1 LIEVS
6 QMAKQFLMDE
16 ELAKKII
23 DMLDDKPYKEVY
35 EVMEGLL
42 HLKEA
47 PAPSVAVTPEVA
59 K

>member
-1 LIEVS
+1 
-6 QMAKQFLMDE
+6 MAKVFLIDE
-16 ELAKKII
+16 ELANKII

-35 EVMEGLL
+35 EIMEGLL

-47 PAPSVAVTPEVA
+47 PVVEVP

>member
-1 LIEVS
+1 
-6 QMAKQFLMDE
+6 MAKQFLIDE
-16 ELAKKII
+16 ELANKII
-23 DMLDDKPYKEVY
+23 DMLDEKPFKEVY

-47 PAPSVAVTPEVA
+47 PTVAPIVPPVAP